1 MIRTLCFIALTCA
14 VTACGS
20 STQAPPAPAPEVV
33 EELPNTGL
41 PEVEPLL
48 LQAPSSEFVAIE
60 PTEIG
65 IVGGGDIRDTLAPL
79 ISVEAL
85 SEGES
90 VEMSVRENGDEA
102 VADIVRLGMADDSV
116 QAGHVRVEFHREP
129 EGWFPVNAYRRH
141 QCRRGANAGAWT
153 TELCA

>member
-1 MIRTLCFIALTCA
+1 MIRKLCFVALACA
-14 VTACGS
+14 LAACGS
-20 STQAPPAPAPEVV
+20 STQAPQAPPSQEV
-33 EELPNTGL
+33 EELAPSNF

-48 LQAPSSEFVAIE
+48 LQAPSSDFVAIE

-85 SEGES
+85 SDGES

-102 VADIVRLGMADDSV
+102 VADIVRIGMADDAV
-116 QAGHVRVEFHREP
+116 QAGHVRVEFHRAP

>member
-1 MIRTLCFIALTCA
+1 MIRKLCFVALACA
-14 VTACGS
+14 LAACGS
-20 STQAPPAPAPEVV
+20 STQAPQTPAPEVV
-33 EELPNTGL
+33 EELPVTGL
-41 PEVEPLL
+41 PEVEPIL
-48 LQAPSSEFVAIE
+48 LQAPVTDFVAIE

-65 IVGGGDIRDTLAPL
+65 IVGAPDIREALAPL

-85 SEGES
+85 SDGES

-102 VADIVRLGMADDSV
+102 TADIVRLGMADDSV